1 MALDKIKIGA
11 RIRKIRDEE
20 YEETREKFS
29 ERIGITPNYIA
40 KIERGEGMIS
50 INLLDTLCS
59 VTGADSDYI
68 LYGKSLNKTLST
80 RRSIDNLLNNS
91 SKEELQVFYRML
103 SILKSQYVLKT
114 EIEENKNEKDNKK
127 AQ

>member
-1 MALDKIKIGA
+1 
-11 RIRKIRDEE
+11 
-20 YEETREKFS
+20 
-29 ERIGITPNYIA
+29 
-40 KIERGEGMIS
+40 MIS

-114 EIEENKNEKDNKK
+114 EIEENKNEEDNKK